1 MQISYLYYLVKTKKP
16 KMKKHYILHS
26 LLSFLAIIIFSQG
39 GLAQIKVYEE
49 GSYIKVELKEED
61 KDEIMAATTKIINKY
76 AQVATFR
83 DDNNNFSDQ
92 SYAEFVGLFAG
103 SAEVYDDL
111 AKKNGGNINYA
122 TYADKVFQY
131 LQGTGVKFELNN
143 TYLDEITYDSSGFY
157 KIQVSFEK
165 IMFNGLNEDNELVNF
180 PNNGKPV
187 ELTMTIEVPEY
198 DLSQATILNILGE
211 AKKIKTESASMISVD
226 FNYHLGNVSKTESE
240 IAPGFSSS
248 LPVGY
253 NSYGVDVIYRRSL
266 NSKKSLYLLAGASL
280 GFHNF
285 SSDLSSFEGGGKSL
299 VSALVGPSDTPDPF
313 AVPANISTFD
323 SPDNSL
329 SESLTAIDVQVPIG
343 VSLRV
348 VEKYNWD
355 IFVDIAVVP
364 TFIISSSGRY
374 GGQTKFIKIPESK
387 DWDDSFEEEL
397 LKRLAEGNEIPEYI
411 GVQDGF
417 DNELAQVA
425 NNFSAAAQISP
436 VLHYKFNF
444 RMALEAGFNV
454 SYGFLPYFQNE
465 TNHLG
470 SEPSQLLNI
479 TEVTGAENP
488 SILQNNYKNVSILRY
503 GARIGIV
510 FRL

>member
-1 MQISYLYYLVKTKKP
+1 MTKKP
-16 KMKKHYILHS
+16 KMKKHYILQ
-26 LLSFLAIIIFSQG
+26 FLFVFMTILIFSHKGQ
-39 GLAQIKVYEE
+39 AQIKVYEE
-49 GSYIKVELKEED
+49 GSYIKVELKEEQ

-111 AKKNGGNINYA
+111 AKKDGGNINYA

-165 IMFNGLNEDNELVNF
+165 IMFNGLNEDNELINF

-198 DLSQATILNILGE
+198 DLSQATILNVLGE
-211 AKKIKTESASMISVD
+211 ARKVKTETASMISAD
-226 FNYHLGNVSKTESE
+226 FNFHLGNVSKTMSE
-240 IAPGFSSS
+240 IAPGFAND
-248 LPVGY
+248 LPVTY
-253 NSYGVDVIYRRSL
+253 NSFGVDVAYRRSL
-266 NSKKSLYLLAGASL
+266 NNKKSIYLLAGASL

-285 SSDLSSFEGGGKSL
+285 SMDLSSFDGGGRSDISGLQGPADIPNLYLIQASSSTLDSDDNNL
-299 VSALVGPSDTPDPF
+299 VEDLRV
-313 AVPANISTFD
+313 
-323 SPDNSL
+323 
-329 SESLTAIDVQVPIG
+329 IDVQVPIG
-343 VSLRV
+343 LSLRL
-348 VEKYNWD
+348 VETYNWD
-355 IFVDIAVVP
+355 IFVDVAVVP
-364 TFIISSSGRY
+364 TFIISSTGEYS
-374 GGQTKFIKIPESK
+374 GQTKFFRLPEDK
-387 DWDDSFEEEL
+387 DWSPEFEAEVL
-397 LKRLAEGNEIPEYI
+397 ARLAAGIEIPEYF
-411 GVQDGF
+411 GLQQGF
-417 DNELAQVA
+417 DDEQAEVA
-425 NNFSAAAQISP
+425 NKFSAAAQISP
-436 VLHYKFNF
+436 VFHYKFNF
-444 RMALEAGFNV
+444 RMALEVGLNV

-470 SEPSQLLNI
+470 PEPSELLLI
-479 TEVTGAENP
+479 TETAGARNP
-488 SILQNNYKNVSILRY
+488 SILQNNYKNVSIFRY
-503 GARIGIV
+503 GAKIGVV